1 MMGGEGRHAS
11 QALKSPQDTA
21 RALRSQ
27 VDQRDP
33 GDWSDHLRGSKGRS
47 SPLCLHVTAGPE

>member
-21 RALRSQ
+21 HSLRSQ
-27 VDQRDP
+27 VDQRAP
-33 GDWSDHLRGSKGRS
+33 GDWSDHLKGSKGRS
-47 SPLCLHVTAGPE
+47 SPRCLHVTAGLE